1 MSMDPAAEFRDTVKA
16 YIELHD
22 ELAASARQMRELR
35 KQKDALGTRIIE
47 FMRDNAIDECALAD
61 GKLIRKTSKKVET
74 LKKEHIL
81 DALKKRLGDE
91 TAAERALVDI
101 YASRGVE
108 ETDSLRRTKKRGGG
122 GDV

>member
-1 MSMDPAAEFRDTVKA
+1 MSNDFRDTVKA

-47 FMRDNAIDECALAD
+47 FMRDNAIDECALND

-81 DALKKRLGDE
+81 DALKKRLGDDA
-91 TAAERALVDI
+91 AAERALVDI
-101 YASRGVE
+101 YANRAIE

-122 GDV
+122 GDD